1 MEQEEEVR
9 NQQEEGEESG
19 RAGYGGQ
26 PRGGTTMM
34 MYDHTMGVSLGLH
47 RRKPSRVESAKRM
60 WRVSEMSGGGRRSCT
75 GLEGALTPEA

>member
-1 MEQEEEVR
+1 
-9 NQQEEGEESG
+9 
-19 RAGYGGQ
+19 
-26 PRGGTTMM
+26 MM